1 MNVMDTEMQLNEFL
15 DNEYLLS
22 KAVKFTEEPERF
34 VLGLTINLIRTSLG
48 LSQQKMADEVFGVE
62 SWSEGSNIFKKEQ
75 ISRWENGVIEIKEGN
90 KNDFRRAFPNFDD
103 IVEVVRNELDKQR
116 GKEIL
121 DIGLQEFLAND
132 LIFKSLIEAPVLDEI
147 LKQHRKSF
155 AASLKKLA
163 KEFEGYKDIDYS
175 KMSGALEV
183 IAKEV
188 RKLEIS
194 VNWE

>member
-1 MNVMDTEMQLNEFL
+1 MDTEMQLNEFL

>member
-1 MNVMDTEMQLNEFL
+1 MDTEMQLNEFL

-48 LSQQKMADEVFGVE
+48 LSQQKIADEVFGVDPKY
-62 SWSEGSNIFKKEQ
+62 GGPNISKKEQ
-75 ISRWENGVIEIKEGN
+75 ISRWENGVIEMKEGN

-103 IVEVVRNELDKQR
+103 IVKVVRNELDKQR
-116 GKEIL
+116 EKEIL
-121 DIGLQEFLAND
+121 DVGLQEFIEND
-132 LIFKSLIEAPVLDEI
+132 PIFKSLIEAPVLDEI
-147 LKQHRKSF
+147 LKQHRKMF
-155 AASLKKLA
+155 AVSLKNLA

-183 IAKEV
+183 ITKEV
-188 RKLEIS
+188 RKLEIN